1 MRPREILSHLEDA
14 ERHVADG
21 ERSVV
26 TQRKII
32 ERLQASH
39 QDASHSIELLQEFEQ
54 LQQSHIE
61 HRDHLLEQYRQTA
74 AVTSDGT
81 DEKRSSH

>member
-1 MRPREILSHLEDA
+1 MRPREILDHLEDA
-14 ERHVADG
+14 ERHVAEG

-32 ERLQASH
+32 ERLRASH
-39 QDASHSIELLQEFEQ
+39 QDASHSIQLLQEFEQ

-61 HRDHLLEQYRQTA
+61 HRDHLLEQYRQSALTSNA
-74 AVTSDGT
+74 A
-81 DEKRSSH
+81 EKRSPL